1 MSRNV
6 IKSYVWERFAI
17 ATLIA
22 IDSRN
27 IFPVSTRWGYHIKG
41 LRMWSARELDTTPG
55 GTAGYEL
62 SQALTTLPM
71 PEIIGNAISPAQVWD
86 ASHRNSWLV
95 SHKNAMIVTASGDK
109 VQAVES
115 TPWMPLDIIVPQL
128 YHSTWGADAQGV
140 DSLFDIFFGVEIVYE
155 KILMDLGEVLALF
168 PAFDI
173 DTFDQREIA
182 QLFVDKPEA

>member
-1 MSRNV
+1 MPNV
-6 IKSYVWERFAI
+6 IKSYVWERFSI

-22 IDSRN
+22 IDSRTV
-27 IFPVSTRWGYHIKG
+27 FPISSNWAYHIKG
-41 LRMWSARELDTTPG
+41 LRLWSARELDTTPG

-71 PEIIGNAISPAQVWD
+71 QEIIGNAISPAQIWD

-115 TPWMPLDIIVPQL
+115 TPWMPLDIMVPQL
-128 YHSTWGADAQGV
+128 FHSTWGADAQSV
-140 DSLFDIFFGVEIVYE
+140 DSLFDVFFGLEMAYE
-155 KILMDLGEVLALF
+155 KVRMDIGDILALF
-168 PAFDI
+168 TAFDV
-173 DTFDQREIA
+173 DSFDQLERT